1 MNGTAQ
7 ALKVL
12 EGPNNR
18 LMLYE
23 DRVVLQRKDQL
34 SAAIPAVFGESR
46 TLYLINVA
54 AVRIYA
60 SRFQNMAKME
70 IISHEGNA
78 LAITFHEE
86 DCKRAREIKDL
97 VEQGLKQKTSD

>member
-18 LMLYE
+18 LLVYE

-34 SAAIPAVFGESR
+34 SSAIPAVFGDSR
-46 TLYLINVA
+46 TLYLINIA
-54 AVRIYA
+54 SVRFYA
-60 SRFQNMAKME
+60 SRFQHMAKME
-70 IISHEGNA
+70 IISHEGDA
-78 LAITFHEE
+78 LAITFNEQ
-86 DCKRAREIKDL
+86 DCRVAREIKDFI
-97 VEQGLKQKTSD
+97 EHSLKHTAG